1 MRLQQIQSGA
11 NNREEFTSPSE
22 AGCARTSALQVNRQE
37 HIKTAVIDNQD
48 RFLSRS
54 TTFDVPEST
63 YFVAAEERIHN
74 IETHLGIL
82 TAPCDKGLFERIKIL
97 EDKILKIEQQYPQIA
112 AHCFNYGQ
120 VEREASRR
128 PGGRVS
134 NPDQKAKIK
143 IRVPPSMDTTKVQ
156 EIQEKMLNLKKRLS
170 KK

>member
-1 MRLQQIQSGA
+1 M
-11 NNREEFTSPSE
+11 
-22 AGCARTSALQVNRQE
+22 QVNRQE

-48 RFLSRS
+48 RFLSR
-54 TTFDVPEST
+54 TITFDGPDSDQ
-63 YFVAAEERIHN
+63 FVAAEERIRN

-82 TAPCDKGLFERIKIL
+82 TAPCDKGLYERIKIL
-97 EDKILKIEQQYPQIA
+97 EDKIMKIEQQYPQIA

-134 NPDQKAKIK
+134 KPEYKTRIK

-170 KK
+170 KNKD